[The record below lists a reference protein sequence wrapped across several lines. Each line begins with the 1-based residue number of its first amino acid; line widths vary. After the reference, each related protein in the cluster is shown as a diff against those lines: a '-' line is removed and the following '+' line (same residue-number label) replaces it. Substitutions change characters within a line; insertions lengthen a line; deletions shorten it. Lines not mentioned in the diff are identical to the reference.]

1 MSIRVYDMVEDLSPR
16 DKILTFMRSTRKDKI
31 VLSESEQQYMMQVDY
46 ADDIMRAHPHMRTK
60 ELQNMI
66 CQKFP
71 EVSASHARNVLLDA
85 KYIHG
90 TTQQP
95 VKAYER
101 QLITQMLY
109 KVYEEAMNP
118 KGIFDSQGEM
128 LRPPAERNLTAA
140 ARALEIIAKIN
151 KLDTEEEETAANQG
165 DGIVVIKPVF
175 KPEVLGVELP
185 ENIDALISN
194 LRDRTDVHR
203 KANNMIKNADDGN

>member
-16 DKILTFMRSTRKDKI
+16 DKILSFMRSTRKDRI
-31 VLSESEQQYMMQVDY
+31 LLSDSEQQYMVQVDY
-46 ADDIMRAHPHMRTK
+46 ADDIMRAHPHMRAK

-71 EVSASHARNVLLDA
+71 DISASHARNVLMDA

-128 LRPPAERNLTAA
+128 LRPPAERNLAAA

-151 KLDTEEEETAANQG
+151 KLDTEEEENGANAG
-165 DGIVVIKPVF
+165 DGVIVIKPVF
-175 KPEVLGVELP
+175 KPEVLGVALP

-194 LRDRTDVHR
+194 LRDRTSIHR
-203 KANNMIKNADDGN
+203 NANNMIKNTDGD